1 MIEILRARR
10 SVRSFEERPIE
21 EEKVKILK
29 EVLLRSP
36 SSRSLNPWEFIL
48 VDDRETLVTL
58 SRSKKHGAAFL
69 GKAALGVVILGDTE
83 KADTWVEDCSIAA
96 ITLQY
101 AAESIGLKSCW
112 CQIRMR
118 QHDGEI
124 SAEEFVREVIGV
136 PENYMVECIIGLG
149 YPLEDRPPH
158 AYNDLDWEKIHYGSY
173 R

>member
-21 EEKVKILK
+21 EEKLKILK
-29 EVLLRSP
+29 ESLMRSP

-48 VDDRETLVTL
+48 VDNRETLVTL
-58 SRSKKHGAAFL
+58 SRSKKHGSGFI
-69 GKAALGVVILGDTE
+69 GKVALGVVILGDTE
-83 KADTWVEDCSIAA
+83 RADTCVEDCSIAA

-101 AAESIGLKSCW
+101 TAESIGLKSCW

-118 QHDGEI
+118 QHYGEI

-136 PENYMVECIIGLG
+136 PEHYMVECIIGLG
-149 YPLEDRPPH
+149 YPIDTKPHH
-158 AYNDLDWEKIHYGSY
+158 AYNDLDWEKIHFGRY